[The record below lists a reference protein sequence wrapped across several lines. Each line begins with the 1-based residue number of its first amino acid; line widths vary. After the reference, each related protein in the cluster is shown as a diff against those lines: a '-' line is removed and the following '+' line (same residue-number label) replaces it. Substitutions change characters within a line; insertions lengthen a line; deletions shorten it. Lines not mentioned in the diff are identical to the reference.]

1 MFSHCVPFPA
11 PGPPNTNI
19 TLYLAILY
27 ICLETHWMWCSV
39 FVTHRK
45 ELLNENCRKP
55 ILKSY
60 FRNLQLR
67 QIKYITLMD
76 FCTDHWS
83 KVILNFK
90 SYWILKI
97 YNNSKQIGVFFIVQ
111 WTQNIHFNSFLV
123 WLFEMS
129 HIQFDS
135 CIKYKQYPPLYWILN
150 SRVIWTLFIEQ
161 KKWRGWATILT
172 VTIDLSYK
180 AWNMKILSLYE
191 DYFKPRWISTEIRSQ
206 PPIFMNCDDF
216 FTKIDIL
223 SVIF

>member
-55 ILKSY
+55 IFKSY

-83 KVILNFK
+83 KVISNFK

-161 KKWRGWATILT
+161 KKWRGWGTILT

-223 SVIF
+223 YVIF

>member
-83 KVILNFK
+83 KVISNFK
-90 SYWILKI
+90 SNWILKI
-97 YNNSKQIGVFFIVQ
+97 YNYSKQIGVFFYSTVDSKYTFQ
-111 WTQNIHFNSFLV
+111 FLFGV
-123 WLFEMS
+123 TFWNVS
-129 HIQFDS
+129 HS
-135 CIKYKQYPPLYWILN
+135 
-150 SRVIWTLFIEQ
+150 IWQLHQ
-161 KKWRGWATILT
+161 
-172 VTIDLSYK
+172 V
-180 AWNMKILSLYE
+180 
-191 DYFKPRWISTEIRSQ
+191 
-206 PPIFMNCDDF
+206 
-216 FTKIDIL
+216 
-223 SVIF
+223 

>member
-83 KVILNFK
+83 KVISNFK

-97 YNNSKQIGVFFIVQ
+97 YNNSKQIGFFFIVQ

-129 HIQFDS
+129 RIQFDS

-150 SRVIWTLFIEQ
+150 SSHLNTVYWTEKVKRLRHNFNCDDWPKYKDWISRHEL
-161 KKWRGWATILT
+161 WRP
-172 VTIDLSYK
+172 Y
-180 AWNMKILSLYE
+180 
-191 DYFKPRWISTEIRSQ
+191 YFKPRWISTEIRSQ

>member
-60 FRNLQLR
+60 CRNLQLR

-83 KVILNFK
+83 KVISNFK

-97 YNNSKQIGVFFIVQ
+97 YNNSKQIGFFKYSGLKIYISIPF
-111 WTQNIHFNSFLV
+111 WCDFLKCLTFNLTAASSINNTL
-123 WLFEMS
+123 LFSE
-129 HIQFDS
+129 
-135 CIKYKQYPPLYWILN
+135 YWIPESFEHCLLN
-150 SRVIWTLFIEQ
+150 RKSEEVEAQF
-161 KKWRGWATILT
+161 
-172 VTIDLSYK
+172 
-180 AWNMKILSLYE
+180 
-191 DYFKPRWISTEIRSQ
+191 
-206 PPIFMNCDDF
+206 
-216 FTKIDIL
+216 
-223 SVIF
+223 

>member
-83 KVILNFK
+83 KVISNFK

-97 YNNSKQIGVFFIVQ
+97 YNNSKQIGFFFIVQ

-161 KKWRGWATILT
+161 NKWRGWGTILT
-172 VTIDLSYK
+172 VTIDLSIRTEFPGMNYEDPI
-180 AWNMKILSLYE
+180 ILSQDESL
-191 DYFKPRWISTEIRSQ
+191 RR
-206 PPIFMNCDDF
+206 
-216 FTKIDIL
+216 
-223 SVIF
+223 

>member
-1 MFSHCVPFPA
+1 MNKIYTLTMFSHCVPFPA

-83 KVILNFK
+83 KVISNFK

-97 YNNSKQIGVFFIVQ
+97 YNNSKQIGFFFYSTVDSKYTFQ
-111 WTQNIHFNSFLV
+111 FLFGV
-123 WLFEMS
+123 TFWNVS
-129 HIQFDS
+129 HS
-135 CIKYKQYPPLYWILN
+135 
-150 SRVIWTLFIEQ
+150 IWQLHQ
-161 KKWRGWATILT
+161 
-172 VTIDLSYK
+172 V
-180 AWNMKILSLYE
+180 
-191 DYFKPRWISTEIRSQ
+191 
-206 PPIFMNCDDF
+206 
-216 FTKIDIL
+216 
-223 SVIF
+223 